1 MSAASRYCNLW
12 RIDPASDR
20 TGYKRCFLPLANDFF
35 QSQGLS
41 EAEEDR
47 GDRSQQRNLQTDLLS
62 RFQAPAVDT
71 TERAQA
77 GLCLRCYVS
86 EPILNACRKIDHL
99 FGDDRSFTYRDLLP
113 FVLNDD
119 GKTLMVLDSD
129 GKTYL
134 TLDPTGKP
142 QTTAYQCFSL
152 QILRTFKPNA
162 QSSMSLDNWTYLQTK
177 QNPELKNFLSEFGFK
192 QLSDWALLN
201 RTRSKQLQQLAERNR
216 HLIAA
221 FHAVYRRDRHQQHQ
235 GTKRCLDPTTGQL
248 QEMVTYLKARNITI
262 QPNQL
267 ITELRRVALQ
277 LRQFDL
283 WSHREPLE
291 VEDPETGDRLIRS
304 ELPQDI
310 ASEYNVEQQEQQEML
325 EFFHKQLQLAL
336 VHSIKQA
343 ISDRI
348 TYLKKSKGYAAF
360 ADRFIPGLH
369 LYYSQG
375 IALKEIADLLKMSGW
390 AQARRVLNPGELINI
405 VRTLTIRQ
413 VLDQMLKKA
422 EEKGLTALPP
432 QPDYLEN
439 LAKQIEALADAE
451 IFQEAF
457 EEIQAGKNRLMK
469 SVYAQQLCF
478 YLEECT
484 KVTQGVS

>member
-1 MSAASRYCNLW
+1 
-12 RIDPASDR
+12 
-20 TGYKRCFLPLANDFF
+20 
-35 QSQGLS
+35 
-41 EAEEDR
+41 
-47 GDRSQQRNLQTDLLS
+47 
-62 RFQAPAVDT
+62 
-71 TERAQA
+71 
-77 GLCLRCYVS
+77 
-86 EPILNACRKIDHL
+86 
-99 FGDDRSFTYRDLLP
+99 
-113 FVLNDD
+113 
-119 GKTLMVLDSD
+119 
-129 GKTYL
+129 
-134 TLDPTGKP
+134 
-142 QTTAYQCFSL
+142 
-152 QILRTFKPNA
+152 
-162 QSSMSLDNWTYLQTK
+162 MSLDNWTYLQTK

-201 RTRSKQLQQLAERNR
+201 RTRSKQLEQLAERDR
-216 HLIAA
+216 HLIEA
-221 FHAVYRRDRHQQHQ
+221 FHAVYRRDRHQQHR
-235 GTKRCLDPTTGQL
+235 GTKRCLAPTSVQL

-283 WSHREPLE
+283 WSHREP
-291 VEDPETGDRLIRS
+291 S

-390 AQARRVLNPGELINI
+390 AQARRVLNPGELINT

-413 VLDQMLKKA
+413 VLEQMLKKA
-422 EEKGLTALPP
+422 EEKGLTDLPP

-439 LAKQIEALADAE
+439 LAKQIESLADAE
-451 IFQEAF
+451 IFQAAF
-457 EEIQAGKNRLMK
+457 EEIQSGKNRLMK